1 MAGKE
6 EVTRENLTAIAN
18 QTYKNVEII
27 VIDDGAVDQKKNIM
41 DFADTVSIPVR
52 YIRLGGKGYN
62 LAKARNMGVVQ
73 ATSDILVF
81 ADQRMV
87 LEPDCIETFVKNI
100 KPNTWLYGNKGVK
113 KDFVENLS
121 CIYKDDF
128 VKFGMFNERI
138 NMYGGMS
145 QEARSRARKQGIN
158 IEFVERAK
166 ATPKGK
172 SSNRRLRKYEI
183 MKMKDILFKIQL
195 Q

>member
-1 MAGKE
+1 
-6 EVTRENLTAIAN
+6 
-18 QTYKNVEII
+18 
-27 VIDDGAVDQKKNIM
+27 
-41 DFADTVSIPVR
+41 
-52 YIRLGGKGYN
+52 
-62 LAKARNMGVVQ
+62 MGVVQ

-81 ADQRMV
+81 ADQRMI
-87 LEPDCIETFVKNI
+87 LEPDCIENFIKNI

-113 KDFVENLS
+113 KEFVENLS
-121 CIYKDDF
+121 CIYRNDF

-158 IEFVERAK
+158 IEFVENAK